1 MHLIRLNVKDSSFD
15 KVISFLKELP
25 QNEIEILEDIK
36 IPADKAGRKFKAI
49 SIKTGNFRFDRDK
62 ANAR

>member
-15 KVISFLKELP
+15 KVITFLKELP
-25 QNEIEILEDIK
+25 ENEIEILEDKKVPFDDIK
-36 IPADKAGRKFKAI
+36 KKFKAV
-49 SIKTGNFRFDRDK
+49 SLKTGNFKFDRDE